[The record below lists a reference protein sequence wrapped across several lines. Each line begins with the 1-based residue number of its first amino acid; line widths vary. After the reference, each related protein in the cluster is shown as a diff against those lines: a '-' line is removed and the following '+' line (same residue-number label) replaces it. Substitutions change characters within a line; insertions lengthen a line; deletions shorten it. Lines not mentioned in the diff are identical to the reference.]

1 MGCKDDFLGSHK
13 IYKHSFSRILMYKY
27 TSPKPIIIPL
37 YGADGFK
44 LRSKAVEFVE
54 KIKVRGAEAGNEQE
68 QTYGILAQ
76 MVIRKTLGLPIE
88 PDEDQSKGFDIL
100 LPSGVKVDVKCR
112 GGTKPFQEKY
122 LGSGE
127 LEREA
132 KHNFFARQVWNDKL
146 DADIYL
152 MVHLE
157 CPKAP
162 RGKKTALPG
171 TLRQMK
177 WKLYVCGW
185 VSKERVKKEGVYLPR
200 GALTER
206 GREWFAYR
214 GQEIEF
220 YHQHLNGF
228 SNLKDLLAIDKKD
241 VELDE
246 KKAINLHL
254 TSVDA
259 IRIAID
265 LVGQGIID
273 KEVIKFLKE
282 KLGINKKIPAIMHSN
297 QYHHLL
303 KWLKSHNKIKD
314 EDIEKLSKIM
324 QEVAYSE

>member
-1 MGCKDDFLGSHK
+1 
-13 IYKHSFSRILMYKY
+13 MYKY
-27 TSPKPIIIPL
+27 VLPKPIVIL
-37 YGADGFK
+37 LNGAEGFE
-44 LRSKAVEFVE
+44 LRKKAVEFVE

-76 MVIRKTLGLPIE
+76 MVIRKTLEMPLE

-100 LPSGVKVDVKCR
+100 LPSGIKVDIKCR

-122 LGSGE
+122 LGSGD

-132 KHNFFARQVWNDKL
+132 KHNFFARQVWDDKL
-146 DADIYL
+146 DTDIYV

-171 TLRQMK
+171 TLRQRK
-177 WKLYVCGW
+177 WKVYICGW

-200 GALTER
+200 GAITER
-206 GREWFAYR
+206 GNEWFAYR
-214 GQEIEF
+214 GNEIEF
-220 YHQHLNGF
+220 YNQHLNGF
-228 SNLKDLLAIDKKD
+228 TDIKDLLLIDKKD
-241 VELDE
+241 VQLDE
-246 KKAINLHL
+246 EKAINLHL

-265 LVGQGIID
+265 LVGQGIVD
-273 KEVIKFLKE
+273 KKVIEFLRE
-282 KLGINKKIPAIMHSN
+282 KLGINKKIPTIMHSN

-303 KWLKSHNKIKD
+303 KWLKSHNEVKDQDIK
-314 EDIEKLSKIM
+314 KLSEIM
-324 QEVAYSE
+324 QEEAYKE